1 MLFVWWLV
9 GETTLALL
17 LISTGVIGFER
28 AKKLPRR
35 TVRIGIRIVPWPWP
49 GWELSSYGPKTL
61 PDFCPERDRIG
72 HKLGWQVLEDGV
84 SPTLVGGYATPV
96 LVPDSFEGAFGYS
109 GNLRFVKFGYRRVE
123 VGRN

>member
-1 MLFVWWLV
+1 MESECSFWNRRDFLKV
-9 GETTLALL
+9 GGTYAAALGMAGAEAA
-17 LISTGVIGFER
+17 SAQAAQT
-28 AKKLPRR
+28 
-35 TVRIGIRIVPWPWP
+35 
-49 GWELSSYGPKTL
+49 
-61 PDFCPERDRIG
+61 ERDRIG